1 MPQVSFKA
9 NGKKISFQAKK
20 KRKKPMAQLNSYQK
34 YIRRGMA
41 KEKKK
46 CDKSGKIMNAAKTM
60 KKLASK
66 W

>member
-1 MPQVSFKA
+1 MPEVSFKA